1 MVAIR
6 PVNRSQ
12 LNGMRTVN
20 RRGAILLLAC
30 MILVGRRRHPGLP
43 GRVSRATDRCRRD
56 TRSMKCNIGNCSE
69 SGRCWSSSSNNNN
82 RDECILP
89 VYGAAQDQMRER
101 PISPGTRIDLSRRGS
116 QKTAARPTTLI
127 PQTVLIPFYHLGF
140 HKSISQGGTGHNY
153 IDVPIVLTNLYM
165 GRQTPCGTT

>member
-1 MVAIR
+1 
-6 PVNRSQ
+6 
-12 LNGMRTVN
+12 
-20 RRGAILLLAC
+20 
-30 MILVGRRRHPGLP
+30 
-43 GRVSRATDRCRRD
+43 
-56 TRSMKCNIGNCSE
+56 MKCNIGNCSE
-69 SGRCWSSSSNNNN
+69 SGRCWSSSNNNN

-89 VYGAAQDQMRER
+89 VYGAAQDLMRER